1 MTLGRC
7 LCGTVRYAIDGPF
20 STMLHC
26 HCSMCRKHH
35 GTAFATWVAAPLAG
49 YRMIAGSDAIARHE
63 SSPGLHRSFCKVC
76 GSVTPESM
84 TAMGLVIAPA
94 GNLEGDLGVTP
105 QFHMFTG
112 SKAAW
117 FRIEDDLP
125 QFEEYPPAFGRAATA
140 RASITLQPG
149 ISQGS
154 CLCGDVAYEIT
165 GKPMRM
171 MYCHC
176 SRCRLAR
183 SAAHATNVFFHAD
196 SFYWTRG
203 ADRVTDFSLP
213 GAQFFGTSFCN
224 RCGSALPRVSTE
236 RNLVNVPA
244 GSLDSEPGIDP
255 LAHIFVTS
263 KAPWD
268 RIQGDIPQFDAMPTR
283 K

>member
-1 MTLGRC
+1 MTPGRC
-7 LCGTVRYAIDGPF
+7 LCGTVRYEIDGPF

-49 YRMIAGSDAIARHE
+49 FRMQSGEEAVVHYE

-76 GSVTPESM
+76 GSVVPESM

-94 GNLEGDLGVTP
+94 GNLEGELGITP

-117 FRIEDDLP
+117 YTIEDELP
-125 QFEEYPPAFGRAATA
+125 QFEEYPPQFGRAATA
-140 RASITLQPG
+140 RPAVATKPG
-149 ISQGS
+149 LAQGS
-154 CLCGDVAYEIT
+154 CLCGESAYEIS
-165 GKPMRM
+165 GAPLRM

-176 SRCRLAR
+176 SRCRLGR
-183 SAAHATNVFFHAD
+183 SAAHATNVFYKAEGFR
-196 SFYWTRG
+196 WVRG
-203 ADRVTDFSLP
+203 ESLITDYPLP
-213 GAQFFGTSFCN
+213 GAQFFGTSFCS
-224 RCGSALPRVSTE
+224 RCGSAMPRVSTE
-236 RNLVNVPA
+236 RNVANVPA
-244 GSLDSEPGIDP
+244 GSLDTEPGIP
-255 LAHIFVTS
+255 PMAHIFVTS

-268 RIQGDIPQFDAMPTR
+268 SIAGDIPQFAAMPTR